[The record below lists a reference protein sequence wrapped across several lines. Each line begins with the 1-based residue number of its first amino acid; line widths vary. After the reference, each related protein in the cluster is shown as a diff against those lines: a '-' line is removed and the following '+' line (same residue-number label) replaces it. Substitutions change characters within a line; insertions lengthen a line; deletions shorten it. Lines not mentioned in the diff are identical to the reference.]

1 MRAPLAIPALLV
13 CLLAGA
19 CGSTPPHSDAG
30 SAGQLQVAQLHVTL
44 TVSGAVSGTATYTT
58 SASNGSSCTQYAQGT
73 TNPTQFDI
81 PEGDNKTTIDGQ
93 VFQIG
98 VVADTGWHGPGSYP
112 NLTFSDPEDMTVIVD
127 QSSSNEPFQP
137 TPGATQSLTVNTN
150 GSGSFTFTNW
160 QDAGQR
166 SETGTESRT
175 CQDVT
180 G

>member
-1 MRAPLAIPALLV
+1 MRAPLAIPVCVA
-13 CLLAGA
+13 CLLACA
-19 CGSTPPHSDAG
+19 CGESQPPSELG

-58 SASNGSSCTQYAQGT
+58 SASNGSSCSQYAQGT
-73 TNPTQFDI
+73 TDPTQFDI
-81 PEGDNKTTIDGQ
+81 PEGDNKATIDGQ
-93 VFQIG
+93 VLQIG
-98 VVADTGWHGPGSYP
+98 VVADTGWHGPGGYP

-137 TPGATQSLTVNTN
+137 TPGATQSLTVSTK
-150 GSGSFTFTNW
+150 GSGTFTFTNW

-166 SETGTESRT
+166 SESGTESWT
-175 CQDVT
+175 CQNFT